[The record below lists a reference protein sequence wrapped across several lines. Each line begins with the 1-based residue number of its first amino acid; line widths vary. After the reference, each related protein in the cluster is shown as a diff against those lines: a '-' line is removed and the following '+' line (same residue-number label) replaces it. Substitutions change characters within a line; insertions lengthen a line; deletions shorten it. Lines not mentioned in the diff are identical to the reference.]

1 MSHFSYE
8 SALKALELCFEN
20 SELTSIE
27 GVLDAAKQAYDFLVG
42 ESHHFKE
49 PKKEVGELSAAPVV
63 RLPNIHNVY
72 DRIRE
77 VPSHDSAKAQLDI
90 YEEKFVVDRILS
102 LPRLCSSLDRLRGY
116 ESCYGSFDPKFD
128 YLLNLSRERLK
139 Y

>member
-49 PKKEVGELSAAPVV
+49 SPDFENPIDSMQELTVK
-63 RLPNIHNVY
+63 N
-72 DRIRE
+72 RISICCGD
-77 VPSHDSAKAQLDI
+77 SHPLAKLRI
-90 YEEKFVVDRILS
+90 YEDKF
-102 LPRLCSSLDRLRGY
+102 G
-116 ESCYGSFDPKFD
+116 KFNRKLD
-128 YLLNLSRERLK
+128 YLLLEILDPNRPKINKL
-139 Y
+139 